1 MKKINLSIL
10 VIILI
15 SCGIKKTKTTGNNI
29 GPKNVEF
36 YVNFINEVPELKVP
50 LELNCGFEKLILT
63 EEQLE
68 KLRPFTPAGYEIIGK
83 LSINPNYNIL
93 IVGEQIEKRYY
104 PYVFVTDKEGM
115 TTFNQKL
122 FENTC
127 NADSA
132 IEFKYKIIVNS
143 ALQIVV
149 IESRINKNSIDT
161 LKSETTSLFTITK
174 KGEVKKQ

>member
-63 EEQLE
+63 EEQVE

-93 IVGEQIEKRYY
+93 IIGELIEKRYY
-104 PYVFVTDKEGM
+104 PSVFVTDKEGM
-115 TTFNQKL
+115 NQSNQKL

-127 NADSA
+127 NSDST
-132 IEFKYKIIVNS
+132 IVLKYQISVNS
-143 ALQIVV
+143 SLQIVV
-149 IESRINKNSIDT
+149 AVSRIDT
-161 LKSETTSLFTITK
+161 NFDNILIARLTTIFEINN
-174 KGEVKKQ
+174 KGEVKKL